1 MRIYYYP
8 TCSTCKKALKWLDT
22 NKIGYEKRHIVDAKL
37 TTKEIEDIYRK
48 SGLPIQKLFNTSG
61 RVYKELN
68 LKDKL
73 KDMTEKEKLEL
84 LASDGMLLKR
94 PILELEEKVLVGF
107 KEKEWEE
114 SLDFLL

>member
-73 KDMTEKEKLEL
+73 KDMTKKEKLEL

-94 PILELEEKVLVGF
+94 PVLVNRAFVLIGF
-107 KEKEWEE
+107 KEEEYKEK
-114 SLDFLL
+114 LL